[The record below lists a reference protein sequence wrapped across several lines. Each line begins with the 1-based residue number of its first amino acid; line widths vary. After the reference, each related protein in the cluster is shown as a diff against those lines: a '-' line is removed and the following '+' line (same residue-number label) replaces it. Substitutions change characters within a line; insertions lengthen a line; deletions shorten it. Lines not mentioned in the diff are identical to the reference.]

1 VAARGQ
7 KHVLIVDD
15 DDDYRSTIMEIVA
28 GELPFA
34 KISQA
39 DSGER
44 ALEMIQKEPADLLI
58 VDYRLPEKDGIAVV
72 EAARKVLPKAQF
84 LMLSAEPDQYLL
96 IKAGCTVLS
105 KPVEPD
111 VLVRMVRRLVGA
123 KAGKDT
129 RSGASV
135 RSK

>member
-1 VAARGQ
+1 MAARGQ
-7 KHVLIVDD
+7 RHVLIVDD
-15 DDDYRSTIMEIVA
+15 DEDYRSSVAEIVS

-39 DSGER
+39 ESAER
-44 ALEMIQKEPADLLI
+44 ALELVAEEPADLLI
-58 VDYRLPEKDGIAVV
+58 VDYRLPQTDGIALV
-72 EAARKVLPKAQF
+72 EAVRRLLPDAKF

-111 VLVRMVRRLVGA
+111 VLTRMVRRLVGA
-123 KAGKDT
+123 KT
-129 RSGASV
+129 PRRRS
-135 RSK
+135 

>member
-1 VAARGQ
+1 MATRGQ

-15 DDDYRSTIMEIVA
+15 DEDYRASITELVA

-34 KISQA
+34 KISHA
-39 DSGER
+39 ESAER
-44 ALEMIQKEPADLLI
+44 ALELIADDPADLLI
-58 VDYRLPEKDGIAVV
+58 VDYRLPQMDGIGLV
-72 EAARKVLPKAQF
+72 EAARRILPEAKF

-111 VLVRMVRRLVGA
+111 VLTRMLRRLVGT
-123 KAGKDT
+123 KTPRGRPTAGNP
-129 RSGASV
+129 S
-135 RSK
+135 